1 MRILKKTI
9 WPHQII
15 IKSSQADTEQR
26 LTWLKEH
33 MPLDN
38 YYVLGPNRYAFKTQQ
53 DAVMFSLRWA

>member
-1 MRILKKTI
+1 MRILKKTF
-9 WPHQII
+9 WPHRVVL
-15 IKSSQADTEQR
+15 KSSEADTDQKIA
-26 LTWLKEH
+26 WLKER

>member
-1 MRILKKTI
+1 MRILKKTF
-9 WPHQII
+9 WPHQVVL
-15 IKSSQADTEQR
+15 KSSEADTDQKIA
-26 LTWLKEH
+26 WLKER